1 MKKIIV
7 CLVTILCLLTFCFAG
22 CGKDEFDGS
31 FEETPAT
38 NMGEAFT
45 KVIDAYADS
54 TIEEVFDTDLLKGA
68 EIKLDLSMENKGGEG
83 ALGIGFN
90 KMTAEL
96 DAKLLTDLENKKVS
110 ASIDAKVETK
120 DNKDSKNNIDAEVNA
135 KFVDE
140 NLFTKFDLDI
150 PALGFKKEGK
160 TIDTFSDLYATFT
173 KKEGI
178 SLATLIEGWN
188 FMLIQK
194 ISDLAGDELNEI
206 TEIIENIVKNY
217 DSLKDNVK
225 LYSEEKDG
233 KITKLKVEFVD
244 FALGEDSPE
253 INGEVVLI
261 VKDNM
266 ITGAKV
272 ELEISSE
279 DMSLEATLTV
289 KTFTGSIEK
298 PSDSDSYKESILSLL
313 GTLMP

>member
-31 FEETPAT
+31 FEETPVT

-45 KVIDAYADS
+45 NVIDAYADS

-68 EIKLDLSMENKGGEG
+68 EIKLELNLENKNGDGEG
-83 ALGIGFN
+83 GLVFAFN
-90 KMTAEL
+90 KISADL
-96 DAKLLTDLENKKVS
+96 DAKLLTDLTNKKVS

-120 DNKDSKNNIDAEVNA
+120 DNKDSKNNINA
-135 KFVDE
+135 DVKARFVDE
-140 NLFTKFDLDI
+140 NLFVDFDLGDQ
-150 PALGFKKEGK
+150 LQGK
-160 TIDTFSDLYATFT
+160 TKDTFSDLYEAFSGD
-173 KKEGI
+173 EGI
-178 SLATLIEGWN
+178 SLATLIEGSEL
-188 FMLIQK
+188 MLTQK
-194 ISDLAGDELNEI
+194 ISALAGDELNEI
-206 TEIIENIVKNY
+206 TEIIDNIVKSY

-225 LYSEEKDG
+225 LYSEEEDG
-233 KITKLKVEFVD
+233 KITKLKVELVD

-289 KTFTGSIEK
+289 KMFTGSIEK
-298 PSDSDSYKESILSLL
+298 PSDSDSYQGSILLLL
-313 GTLMP
+313 GSLIG